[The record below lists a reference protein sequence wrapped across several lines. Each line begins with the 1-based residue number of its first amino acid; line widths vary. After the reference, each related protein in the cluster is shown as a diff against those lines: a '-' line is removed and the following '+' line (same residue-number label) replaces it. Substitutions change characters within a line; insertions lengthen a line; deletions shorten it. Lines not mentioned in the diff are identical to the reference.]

1 MLNTTIRHNWTKKE
15 IRELTTL
22 PFVNLLQQAINTL
35 HENFPH
41 NKIQVSGLFNIKS
54 GNCSEDCAY
63 CAQSRHFKTA
73 VKPHKLQSLET
84 VVQAATQAKAR
95 GIKRFCMGAAG
106 RSPLAQDFAQ
116 ILKIISAVKNLG
128 LETCVTLGELNNEQV
143 IALKNAGLDYYNH
156 NINTSPEYY
165 ATIVTTHKYQDRLT
179 TLELLRAAKINICCG
194 GILGMGE
201 SKEDRAA
208 LLHELANFPQHP
220 QSIPIN
226 YFIPIKG
233 TKLAASA
240 PIDPF
245 EFVRII
251 AVARIL
257 MPKSM
262 IRLAAGRNL
271 MSDELQALCFCAG
284 ANSIFCGEKLL
295 TAKNP
300 PLENDLSLLQ
310 RLGLTT

>member
-1 MLNTTIRHNWTKKE
+1 MPLITIRHNWSKAE
-15 IRELTTL
+15 IRDLTAL
-22 PFVNLLQQAINTL
+22 PFINLLQQAINTL
-35 HENFPH
+35 RKNFPH
-41 NKIQVSGLFNIKS
+41 NKIQVSGLLNLKS

-63 CAQSRHFKTA
+63 CAQSRHFKTDA
-73 VKPHKLQSLET
+73 KPHKLLSFEA
-84 VVQAATQAKAR
+84 VIQAATQAKEQ
-95 GIKRFCMGAAG
+95 GIKRFCMGAAW
-106 RSPLAQDFAQ
+106 RSPTAQDFAQ
-116 ILKIISAVKNLG
+116 ILKMITAVKNLG

-143 IALKNAGLDYYNH
+143 TALKNAGLDYYNH

-201 SKEDRAA
+201 SKEDRVA

-226 YFIPIKG
+226 YFIPLKG
-233 TKLAASA
+233 TRLAEC
-240 PIDPF
+240 PQIDPF
-245 EFVRII
+245 EFVRMI

-257 MPKSM
+257 MPKSV
-262 IRLAAGRNL
+262 IRLAAGRSL

-295 TAKNP
+295 TATNP
-300 PLENDLSLLQ
+300 PLEHDQSLLQ
-310 RLGLTT
+310 HLGLTT